1 VRAPLLDPADPLL
14 RDYLDHDLDDG
25 RVRLSVDAVLAAPP
39 TSGRECPVRSRAPA
53 PGVRPW

>member
-39 TSGRECPVRSRAPA
+39 TSGRESAAR
-53 PGVRPW
+53 